1 MEYEIYLLC
10 NLLGVIILFLVILF
24 HFIDADSE
32 NSKSYEKEINTTIN
46 ENDNNNDNKDG
57 NNNTDGGNNDNH
69 DIENDYNRLK
79 QFIS

>member
-46 ENDNNNDNKDG
+46 ENEETKRINKKLEKKK
-57 NNNTDGGNNDNH
+57 NKN
-69 DIENDYNRLK
+69 
-79 QFIS
+79 

>member
-32 NSKSYEKEINTTIN
+32 NSKSYEKEIET
-46 ENDNNNDNKDG
+46 KDES
-57 NNNTDGGNNDNH
+57 TEEPKR
-69 DIENDYNRLK
+69 ISKK
-79 QFIS
+79 QDKKKSKN

>member
-32 NSKSYEKEINTTIN
+32 NSKSYEKEMET
-46 ENDNNNDNKDG
+46 KDES
-57 NNNTDGGNNDNH
+57 TEEPKR
-69 DIENDYNRLK
+69 IPKK
-79 QFIS
+79 QDKKKSKN